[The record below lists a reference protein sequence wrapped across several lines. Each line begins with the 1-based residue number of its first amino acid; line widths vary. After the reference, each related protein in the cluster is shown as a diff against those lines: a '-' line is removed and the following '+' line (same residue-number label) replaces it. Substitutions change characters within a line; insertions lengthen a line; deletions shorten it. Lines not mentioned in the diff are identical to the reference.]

1 MFEASLIVSTRNMLV
16 MIIDYLRVLN
26 NSQFRDFPGILTK
39 VETFTVRKSS
49 PPKVRLQ
56 LENVMLSVC
65 PLFGGTVMTS
75 HHSSFES

>member
-39 VETFTVRKSS
+39 VETFTVENLV
-49 PPKVRLQ
+49 PPKLGCSWK
-56 LENVMLSVC
+56 MSC
-65 PLFGGTVMTS
+65 SLFALCLVVQ
-75 HHSSFES
+75 

>member
-26 NSQFRDFPGILTK
+26 CSQFRDFPSILTK
-39 VETFTVRKSS
+39 VETFTVENLV
-49 PPKVRLQ
+49 PPKLGCTW
-56 LENVMLSVC
+56 ENVMLSFC